1 MSQLTTLTRRQAEI
15 LRIVFAAKRP
25 NVRAIADKL
34 GSPNRLSGDLVELIQ
49 KRYLHMEREGKE
61 HIYTITKPG
70 LRRLVEHEGETAGSS
85 ILSLSEISKAHP
97 QVQGLQDRIA
107 ELETAVKAL
116 EVLSGYRIAKPV
128 GAELK

>member
-1 MSQLTTLTRRQAEI
+1 MKDVLFEVLAGQSVSMLFYATECAIRQN
-15 LRIVFAAKRP
+15 P
-25 NVRAIADKL
+25 
-34 GSPNRLSGDLVELIQ
+34 ELL
-49 KRYLHMEREGKE
+49 KNW
-61 HIYTITKPG
+61 
-70 LRRLVEHEGETAGSS
+70 LRRLVEHEGATADSS

-116 EVLSGYRIAKPV
+116 EALSGYRIAKPV